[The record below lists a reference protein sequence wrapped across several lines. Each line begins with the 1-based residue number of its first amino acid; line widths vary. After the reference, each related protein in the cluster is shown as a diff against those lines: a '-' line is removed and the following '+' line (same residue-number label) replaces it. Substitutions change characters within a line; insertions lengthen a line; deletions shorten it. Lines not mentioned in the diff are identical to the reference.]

1 MLQHSLASVRRN
13 CLKQTLQ
20 AWLLQGSAVVPGREP
35 QKVVLKRV
43 KRKIQDAKQLAAL
56 EHLLNA
62 YAARHAPSSCAAFIG
77 YCDIQPNALTGSKYL
92 TPGTWLVIPCVPSP
106 CLGLYACN
114 M

>member
-1 MLQHSLASVRRN
+1 M
-13 CLKQTLQ
+13 
-20 AWLLQGSAVVPGREP
+20 
-35 QKVVLKRV
+35 VLKRV

-77 YCDIQPNALTGSKYL
+77 YCDIQPNALTGSKHL
-92 TPGTWLVIPCVPSP
+92 TPGTWLVIPCLPLP